1 MNITIFKVLKI
12 TLPKHL
18 STLLLLICLPVI
30 SSAGRTFHVDSWAGD
45 DGRDGLTP
53 ETAWKSLERASSES
67 YGAGDR
73 LLLCK
78 GRIYKGS
85 LHLKGGGAEKSPVI
99 VSAYDA
105 AVGADTLPII
115 DAAGYLAPIQIVN
128 GRHILVSDLELT
140 ADGGKPHEERALEER
155 FGVLIWADLSG
166 EYSGFELKN
175 LNIHNI
181 FATQSIEKDGQNP
194 TSNMGLGIAVFMEN
208 PKALIKDVVIEGCN
222 IRRTG
227 HTGIRI
233 FGSRD
238 RTGTGRNVYLK
249 NVSILNNYLKEI
261 GGPGI
266 VPGIVQDLLVR
277 GNVTDDTGSSVDPR
291 MHNRGSGIWP
301 WTCNDVV
308 IERNKFM
315 HAFGKHDS
323 HGAHIDY
330 NCNNVV
336 VQYNLSI
343 NNHGGFVEILGNNR
357 NCSYRYNISIND
369 GWRIEGTLGAKAEG
383 NTLWTSGYTGSNNP
397 RIGPFNSYIYN
408 NTVYVR
414 SNQTTNFSIVSNTD
428 GIFVANNIFHILA
441 GVGDDSQLVKDPKT
455 GEQTTPKRVVF
466 ENNIYVRDSTVPE
479 SLLIQDTKP
488 IVGDVGFRN
497 SGGIN
502 PEDYIPTKEQLV
514 KDKGIR
520 PEKLPGDSIGL
531 TIGLEVK
538 EDFFGNPINGA
549 PDMGAI
555 EIQ

>member
-1 MNITIFKVLKI
+1 MNTKLLRTQSGNI
-12 TLPKHL
+12 
-18 STLLLLICLPVI
+18 LLLAILLLGLPAVL
-30 SSAGRTFHVDSWAGD
+30 SAARTFHVDSWTGND
-45 DGRDGLTP
+45 EHDGRTP
-53 ETAWKSLERASSES
+53 ATAWKSLERASNES
-67 YGAGDR
+67 YKAGDH

-78 GRIYKGS
+78 GRIYEGS
-85 LHLKGGGAEKSPVI
+85 LQLKASGTSKSPVI
-99 VSAYDA
+99 VSSYDA
-105 AVGADTLPII
+105 EIGADTLPVI
-115 DAAGYLAPIQIVN
+115 DASGYLAPVHVVN
-128 GRHILVSDLELT
+128 GKHIIISNLELT
-140 ADGGKPHEERALEER
+140 ADGGIPLEERALEER
-155 FGVLIWADLSG
+155 FGVLITTDQPG
-166 EYSGFELKN
+166 KYPGYQLKN

-181 FATQSIEKDGQNP
+181 FATQSIDKDGQNP
-194 TSNMGLGIAVFMEN
+194 TSNMGLGIAVFMDD
-208 PKALIKDVVIEGCN
+208 PKAFIEDVWIEGCN

-233 FGSRD
+233 FGNRD
-238 RTGTGRNVYLK
+238 REGSGKNVYLK
-249 NVSILNNYLKEI
+249 NVTILNNYLKEI
-261 GGPGI
+261 GGPGM
-266 VPGIVQDLLVR
+266 VPGIVENLLVR

-301 WTCNDVV
+301 WTCNDVL
-308 IERNKFM
+308 IEHNKFM

-323 HGAHIDY
+323 HGAHIDF

-428 GIFVANNIFHILA
+428 GILVANNIFHILTN
-441 GVGDDSQLVKDPKT
+441 VGDDSQLVKDPDS

-466 ENNIYVRDSTVPE
+466 ENNIYMRDSTVPE
-479 SLLIQDTKP
+479 SLLIQDASP
-488 IVGDVGFRN
+488 IVGDVAFSNPGGFKAV
-497 SGGIN
+497 
-502 PEDYIPTKEQLV
+502 DYIPTNKELV
-514 KDKGIR
+514 KDKGIV
-520 PEKLPGDSIGL
+520 PVKLPGDSIGL
-531 TIGLEVK
+531 KIGLEVEK
-538 EDFFGNPINGA
+538 DFFGNPIKGA

-555 EIQ
+555 EMQ